1 MFLINGTVRSYCD
14 CNLTLLL
21 LLLTWLSSSLL
32 VIEELDVEP
41 ELSTISLI
49 SSSSSSFDDGLF

>member
-14 CNLTLLL
+14 CNLTLL

-41 ELSTISLI
+41 ELS
-49 SSSSSSFDDGLF
+49 